1 MYKVENGFEILDEL
15 IYGIFISLLFFGY
28 PIFSILATIF
38 DQDVLTI
45 FYRGICIFIGL
56 LAMVIPSKKF
66 GFYASY
72 SMVQILVISLHLIL
86 SIMGIVLFL

>member
-1 MYKVENGFEILDEL
+1 MYKVENGFDLDEL

-45 FYRGICIFIGL
+45 FTEVYVFS
-56 LAMVIPSKKF
+56 LA
-66 GFYASY
+66 YW
-72 SMVQILVISLHLIL
+72 LW
-86 SIMGIVLFL
+86 